1 MKSRASYVGTTA
13 QPCSTC
19 QVATPVDGQHFMF
32 KKPKWSNNN
41 YIHLFVVIVNL
52 TKLLSQICF
61 KAVTT
66 ESDWKNSKDLKMVL
80 HSALTAHFKERST
93 NWKSCFV
100 LTHSS
105 SGFSNTNCHRQT
117 AIKLYEVK
125 VFPLAANTG
134 INSTPV
140 HNEEK
145 PRYNCWFLIQC
156 RS

>member
-1 MKSRASYVGTTA
+1 MFQGSY
-13 QPCSTC
+13 
-19 QVATPVDGQHFMF
+19 DR
-32 KKPKWSNNN
+32 
-41 YIHLFVVIVNL
+41 IRLR
-52 TKLLSQICF
+52 KLEGF
-61 KAVTT
+61 ENGA
-66 ESDWKNSKDLKMVL
+66 
-80 HSALTAHFKERST
+80 ALTALFEERST

>member
-1 MKSRASYVGTTA
+1 MFHGSY
-13 QPCSTC
+13 
-19 QVATPVDGQHFMF
+19 DR
-32 KKPKWSNNN
+32 
-41 YIHLFVVIVNL
+41 IRLR
-52 TKLLSQICF
+52 KLEGFENGAAL
-61 KAVTT
+61 AA
-66 ESDWKNSKDLKMVL
+66 
-80 HSALTAHFKERST
+80 HSEERST

-145 PRYNCWFLIQC
+145 PTYNCWF
-156 RS
+156 